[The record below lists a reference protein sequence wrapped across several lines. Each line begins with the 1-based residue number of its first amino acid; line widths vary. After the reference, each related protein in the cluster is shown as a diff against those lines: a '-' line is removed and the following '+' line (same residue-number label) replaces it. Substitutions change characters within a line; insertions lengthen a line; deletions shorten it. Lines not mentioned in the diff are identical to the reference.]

1 MDSAS
6 YIDDNILLGTKVS
19 DLLKNENRPHV
30 SFSNNTEIKN
40 SLLNEKE
47 QLNIIKKTT
56 RENKTILDEKLG
68 DILEKTTHTVANF
81 WEDYK
86 VKMLESKYELENNK
100 EITEEEKNKY
110 SHILHIH
117 TKGLFNYLRDNDNV
131 IYLGIFLIF
140 ISVVIYIFNIIR

>member
-6 YIDDNILLGTKVS
+6 YIDDEILLGTKVS
-19 DLLKNENRPHV
+19 DLVNNENRPHI
-30 SFSNNTEIKN
+30 SFSSNTDIHE
-40 SLLNEKE
+40 SLLNERE
-47 QLNIIKKTT
+47 QLNVIKKTT
-56 RENKTILDEKLG
+56 SENKTILDERLG

-86 VKMLESKYELENNK
+86 VKMLESKYELENDN
-100 EITEEEKNKY
+100 EITEEEKKKY

-117 TKGLFNYLRDNDNV
+117 VKGLFNYLRDNDNV

>member
-6 YIDDNILLGTKVS
+6 YIDDEILLGTRVS
-19 DLLKNENRPHV
+19 DLINNENRPHI
-30 SFSNNTEIKN
+30 SFSSNTDIQN

-47 QLNIIKKTT
+47 QLNVMKKTEV
-56 RENKTILDEKLG
+56 ENKTIFDEKLG
-68 DILEKTTHTVANF
+68 DILEKTTNTVGNF

-110 SHILHIH
+110 SHILNIHI
-117 TKGLFNYLRDNDNV
+117 KGLFNYLRDNDNV
-131 IYLGIFLIF
+131 IYMGIFLIF

>member
-56 RENKTILDEKLG
+56 RENKTILDEKL
-68 DILEKTTHTVANF
+68 
-81 WEDYK
+81 
-86 VKMLESKYELENNK
+86 
-100 EITEEEKNKY
+100 
-110 SHILHIH
+110 
-117 TKGLFNYLRDNDNV
+117 
-131 IYLGIFLIF
+131 
-140 ISVVIYIFNIIR
+140 